1 MFNQK
6 PQKTMLIDLLI
17 IGLGTALIFGFT
29 TLLTLK
35 PVNK

>member
-1 MFNQK
+1 
-6 PQKTMLIDLLI
+6 MLIDLLI

-35 PVNK
+35 PANK